1 MRQYGIVG
9 GREEGSNQNR
19 RDSLIM
25 FLFGSRLQRHLDN
38 ACAVC
43 QFNWILGLFLKEE

>member
-9 GREEGSNQNR
+9 GREGSNQNT

-25 FLFGSRLQRHLDN
+25 FLFGSRVQRHLDN
-38 ACAVC
+38 ACGVC
-43 QFNWILGLFLKEE
+43 QFNWILGPFLKEE